1 MADKTE
7 EIKPKKPKKKK
18 PNLLRITI
26 AAAMFFLQ
34 AGLLLFAIIYVNW
47 AALITYVILDLVASI
62 FAIAIVYSERNASFK
77 ILWVIVVM
85 AIPGLGVVL
94 YLFWGLPRPPRRIA
108 KSMPLGSDLRI
119 SESPASTEEMRAENV
134 KMLGAEY
141 PNQEKIAGYLMR
153 SGYPLYKAQDVKYYR
168 LGDELFPDM
177 MEAIEK
183 AEKFVFI
190 ETFILSEGKL
200 WDRLYELLCKK
211 AGQGVDVRLLYDDF
225 GSIFALPWN
234 FGKLK
239 SRPNLQ
245 VAEFN
250 RFIPIISRIYIGNHR
265 NHQKLCVVDGKV
277 GFTGGVNIA
286 DEYAN
291 LVDAYGQWKDS
302 GMRLRGESVWSL
314 TVMFLQ
320 MWTYAN
326 SRKRKNP
333 ENYLDF
339 YVPFTNGA
347 LPDNAAADDTSENPG
362 SGRVPSYALPMS
374 DGPYGKGPNRP
385 AEYLY
390 LQMINRARKYIYIST
405 PYLVLD
411 NEMSTALCMA
421 AYSGV
426 DVRVITPGIPDK
438 KYVYAVTKYYYGRL
452 LKAGVRVF
460 EYKPGF
466 IHAKNIVSDGETAL
480 VGTINVDPRSFYLHF
495 EDAIWTCGGSVVA
508 DIKKDF
514 DETLEVSQ
522 EISLAEWEK
531 RPWWYKVIQAIL
543 RVISPLF

>member
-1 MADKTE
+1 MTKSVDNT
-7 EIKPKKPKKKK
+7 KPKKPKKKK
-18 PNLLRITI
+18 PNILRITV
-26 AAAMFFLQ
+26 AALMFFLQ
-34 AGLLLFAIIYVNW
+34 AGLLLFGVIYMNI
-47 AALITYVILDLVASI
+47 AALITYVLLDILAAI
-62 FAIAIVYSERNASFK
+62 FTISIVYSERSSSFK
-77 ILWVIVVM
+77 ILWVVVVM
-85 AIPGLGVVL
+85 AIPGLGIIL

-108 KSMPLGSDLRI
+108 KTMPLGSDLRI
-119 SESPASTEEMRAENV
+119 SEAPPCTEEKRLENV
-134 KMLGAEY
+134 TELGAKY
-141 PNQEKIAGYLMR
+141 PNQEKIAGYLER
-153 SGYPLYKAQDVKYYR
+153 SGYPVYPGQNVKYYG

-200 WDRLYELLCKK
+200 WEELYGLLCKK
-211 AGQGVDVRLLYDDF
+211 AEEGVDVRLLYDDF

-250 RFIPIISRIYIGNHR
+250 RFIPFISSIYIGNHR

-277 GFTGGVNIA
+277 AFTGGVNIA

-302 GMRLRGESVWSL
+302 GMRLIGDSVWSL

-326 SRKRKNP
+326 SRKRKDP
-333 ENYLDF
+333 ENFLDF
-339 YVPFTNGA
+339 YVPAETSPDA
-347 LPDNAAADDTSENPG
+347 LNDSSDAG
-362 SGRVPSYALPMS
+362 SYALPIS

-405 PYLVLD
+405 PYLILD

-438 KYVYAVTKYYYGRL
+438 KYVYPVTRYYYGRL

-460 EYKPGF
+460 EYEPGF
-466 IHAKNIVSDGETAL
+466 IHAKNIVSDDETAL
-480 VGTINVDPRSFYLHF
+480 VGTINVDFRSFYLHF
-495 EDAIWTCGGSVVA
+495 EDAVWTCGGSVVG
-508 DIKKDF
+508 DVKKDF
-514 DETLEVSQ
+514 DETIAVSR
-522 EISLAEWEK
+522 EISLKEWES
-531 RPWWYKVIQAIL
+531 RPWWYKVIQAVL
-543 RVISPLF
+543 RLISPLF

>member
-1 MADKTE
+1 MADKME
-7 EIKPKKPKKKK
+7 DNKPKKPKKKK

-26 AAAMFFLQ
+26 AAATFFLQ

-183 AEKFVFI
+183 AEKYVFI

-225 GSIFALPWN
+225 GSIFAL
-234 FGKLK
+234 
-239 SRPNLQ
+239 
-245 VAEFN
+245 
-250 RFIPIISRIYIGNHR
+250 
-265 NHQKLCVVDGKV
+265 
-277 GFTGGVNIA
+277 GGI
-286 DEYAN
+286 
-291 LVDAYGQWKDS
+291 
-302 GMRLRGESVWSL
+302 
-314 TVMFLQ
+314 
-320 MWTYAN
+320 
-326 SRKRKNP
+326 
-333 ENYLDF
+333 
-339 YVPFTNGA
+339 
-347 LPDNAAADDTSENPG
+347 
-362 SGRVPSYALPMS
+362 
-374 DGPYGKGPNRP
+374 
-385 AEYLY
+385 
-390 LQMINRARKYIYIST
+390 
-405 PYLVLD
+405 
-411 NEMSTALCMA
+411 
-421 AYSGV
+421 
-426 DVRVITPGIPDK
+426 
-438 KYVYAVTKYYYGRL
+438 
-452 LKAGVRVF
+452 
-460 EYKPGF
+460 
-466 IHAKNIVSDGETAL
+466 
-480 VGTINVDPRSFYLHF
+480 
-495 EDAIWTCGGSVVA
+495 
-508 DIKKDF
+508 
-514 DETLEVSQ
+514 
-522 EISLAEWEK
+522 
-531 RPWWYKVIQAIL
+531 
-543 RVISPLF
+543 